1 MSKRTVVPML
11 KELLEEFDGD
21 RIQLVIGSSRHLLNL
36 RTMEAKELPPKKLLQ
51 FPVRNPQDGL
61 ANSATGSDVCP
72 DRNEREGEP
81 HHMQRFLVTPENHL
95 VTISSTAEAP
105 EGGTAFDS
113 EQQLAEVTSDWP
125 ASRLVEIWNALPGVT
140 AIRKFKD
147 RATALSRIWKQAQ
160 SLPPFVEPIPV
171 EEVPAQQ
178 EAKSESGGSK
188 KDCCRWRCGARRDGV
203 NHSCYQTGETEK
215 NPKML
220 ADILVR
226 GPSQR
231 PGETRQRPRCG
242 GIWRVWRL
250 FRAGSQL
257 TENSVVLF

>member
-11 KELLEEFDGD
+11 KDLLEEFEGD

-36 RTMEAKELPPKKLLQ
+36 RTMEAKELPPKKLLE

-61 ANSATGSDVCP
+61 ANSATESDVCP

-81 HHMQRFLVTPENHL
+81 HHMQRFLITSENQM
-95 VTISSTAEAP
+95 VTISSTGATL
-105 EGGTAFDS
+105 EGSTAFDS

-125 ASRLVEIWNALPGVT
+125 ASRLVEIWNGLPGVT

-188 KDCCRWRCGARRDGV
+188 KDLVVSMLDAAEGV
-203 NHSCYQTGETEK
+203 TLAQIMAATGWQKHS
-215 NPKML
+215 
-220 ADILVR
+220 VR
-226 GPSQR
+226 GFLSGAVGKKMGLTVVSSKPKD
-231 PGETRQRPRCG
+231 GE
-242 GIWRVWRL
+242 RVYRIE
-250 FRAGSQL
+250 R
-257 TENSVVLF
+257 

>member
-11 KELLEEFDGD
+11 KDLLEEFDGD

-36 RTMEAKELPPKKLLQ
+36 RTMEAKELPPKKLLE

-61 ANSATGSDVCP
+61 ANSATESDVCP

-81 HHMQRFLVTPENHL
+81 HHMQRFLITPENHL

-188 KDCCRWRCGARRDGV
+188 KDLVVAMLDAAEGV
-203 NHSCYQTGETEK
+203 TLAQIMAATGWQKHS
-215 NPKML
+215 
-220 ADILVR
+220 VR
-226 GPSQR
+226 GFLSGAVGKKMGLTVVSSKPKD
-231 PGETRQRPRCG
+231 GE
-242 GIWRVWRL
+242 RVYRIE
-250 FRAGSQL
+250 R
-257 TENSVVLF
+257 

>member
-11 KELLEEFDGD
+11 KDLLEEFDGD

-61 ANSATGSDVCP
+61 ANSAPESDVCP

-81 HHMQRFLVTPENHL
+81 HHMQRFLITSENQM
-95 VTISSTAEAP
+95 VTINSTGATL
-105 EGGTAFDS
+105 EGSTAFDS

-125 ASRLVEIWNALPGVT
+125 ASRLVEIWNGLPGVT
-140 AIRKFKD
+140 AIRKFED

-160 SLPPFVEPIPV
+160 SLPPFVEPAPV

-188 KDCCRWRCGARRDGV
+188 KDLVVAMLDAAEGV
-203 NHSCYQTGETEK
+203 TLAQIMAATGWQKHS
-215 NPKML
+215 
-220 ADILVR
+220 VR
-226 GPSQR
+226 GFLSGAVGKKMGLAVVSSKPKD
-231 PGETRQRPRCG
+231 GE
-242 GIWRVWRL
+242 RVYRIE
-250 FRAGSQL
+250 R
-257 TENSVVLF
+257 

>member
-11 KELLEEFDGD
+11 KDLLEEFDGD

-36 RTMEAKELPPKKLLQ
+36 RTMEAKELPPKKLLE

-81 HHMQRFLVTPENHL
+81 NDMQRFLITPENRM

-125 ASRLVEIWNALPGVT
+125 ASRLVEIWNGLPGVT

-147 RATALSRIWKQAQ
+147 RATAISRIWKQAQ

-188 KDCCRWRCGARRDGV
+188 KDLVVAMLDAAEGV
-203 NHSCYQTGETEK
+203 TLAQIMAATGWQKHS
-215 NPKML
+215 
-220 ADILVR
+220 VR
-226 GPSQR
+226 GFLSGAVGKKMGLTVVSSKPKDS
-231 PGETRQRPRCG
+231 E
-242 GIWRVWRL
+242 RVYRIE
-250 FRAGSQL
+250 R
-257 TENSVVLF
+257 

>member
-1 MSKRTVVPML
+1 ML
-11 KELLEEFDGD
+11 KDLLEEFDGD

-36 RTMEAKELPPKKLLQ
+36 RTMEARDLPPKKLIQ
-51 FPVRNPQDGL
+51 FPVRSPQDGL
-61 ANSATGSDVCP
+61 ANSAPESDVCP

-81 HHMQRFLVTPENHL
+81 QRMQRFLITPENRM
-95 VTISSTAEAP
+95 VTISSTGATL
-105 EGGTAFDS
+105 EGSTAFDS
-113 EQQLAEVTSDWP
+113 EQQLGEVTSDWP

-188 KDCCRWRCGARRDGV
+188 KDLVVAMLDAAEGV
-203 NHSCYQTGETEK
+203 TLAQIMAATGWQKHS
-215 NPKML
+215 
-220 ADILVR
+220 VR
-226 GPSQR
+226 GFLSGAVGKKMGLTVVSSKPKD
-231 PGETRQRPRCG
+231 GE
-242 GIWRVWRL
+242 RVYRIE
-250 FRAGSQL
+250 R
-257 TENSVVLF
+257 

>member
-11 KELLEEFDGD
+11 KDLLEELDGD
-21 RIQLVIGSSRHLLNL
+21 RIQIVIGSSRHLLNL
-36 RTMEAKELPPKKLLQ
+36 RTMEAKELPPKKLLK

-61 ANSATGSDVCP
+61 DNSATESDVCP

-81 HHMQRFLVTPENHL
+81 HHMQRFLITSENQM
-95 VTISSTAEAP
+95 VTISSTGATL
-105 EGGTAFDS
+105 EGSTAFDS

-125 ASRLVEIWNALPGVT
+125 ASRLVEIWNGLPGVT

-188 KDCCRWRCGARRDGV
+188 KDLVVSMLDAAEGV
-203 NHSCYQTGETEK
+203 TLAQIMAATGWQKHS
-215 NPKML
+215 
-220 ADILVR
+220 VR
-226 GPSQR
+226 GFLSGAVGKKMGLTVVSSKPKD
-231 PGETRQRPRCG
+231 GE
-242 GIWRVWRL
+242 RVYRIE
-250 FRAGSQL
+250 R
-257 TENSVVLF
+257 

>member
-11 KELLEEFDGD
+11 KDLLEEFDGD

-36 RTMEAKELPPKKLLQ
+36 RTMEAKELPPKQLLE

-61 ANSATGSDVCP
+61 DNSATESDVCP

-81 HHMQRFLVTPENHL
+81 HHMQRFLITSENQM
-95 VTISSTAEAP
+95 VTINSTAETP
-105 EGGTAFDS
+105 ERGTAFDS

-160 SLPPFVEPIPV
+160 SLPPFVEPAPV
-171 EEVPAQQ
+171 EEVPAQTEEAKLE

-188 KDCCRWRCGARRDGV
+188 KDLVVSMLDAAEGV
-203 NHSCYQTGETEK
+203 TLAQIMAATGWQKHS
-215 NPKML
+215 
-220 ADILVR
+220 VR
-226 GPSQR
+226 GFLSGAVGKKMGLAVVSSKPKDGERVYRIQR
-231 PGETRQRPRCG
+231 
-242 GIWRVWRL
+242 
-250 FRAGSQL
+250 
-257 TENSVVLF
+257 

>member
-1 MSKRTVVPML
+1 ML
-11 KELLEEFDGD
+11 KDLLEEFDGD

-36 RTMEAKELPPKKLLQ
+36 RTMEAKELPPKKLLE

-61 ANSATGSDVCP
+61 DNSATESDVCP

-81 HHMQRFLVTPENHL
+81 HHMQRFLITSENQM
-95 VTISSTAEAP
+95 VTINSTAETP
-105 EGGTAFDS
+105 ERGTAFDS

-160 SLPPFVEPIPV
+160 SLPPFVEPAPV

-188 KDCCRWRCGARRDGV
+188 KDLVVAMLDAAEGV
-203 NHSCYQTGETEK
+203 TLAQIMAATGWQKHS
-215 NPKML
+215 
-220 ADILVR
+220 VR
-226 GPSQR
+226 GFLSGAVGKKMGLAVVSSKPKD
-231 PGETRQRPRCG
+231 GE
-242 GIWRVWRL
+242 RVYRIE
-250 FRAGSQL
+250 R
-257 TENSVVLF
+257 

>member
-1 MSKRTVVPML
+1 ML
-11 KELLEEFDGD
+11 KDLLEEFDGD

-36 RTMEAKELPPKKLLQ
+36 RTMEVRDLPPKKLIQ
-51 FPVRNPQDGL
+51 FPVGSPQNGL
-61 ANSATGSDVCP
+61 ANSATESDVCP

-81 HHMQRFLVTPENHL
+81 QRMQRFLITPENRM
-95 VTISSTAEAP
+95 VTISNTGATL

-125 ASRLVEIWNALPGVT
+125 ASRLVEIWNGLPGVT

-188 KDCCRWRCGARRDGV
+188 KDLVVAMLDAAEGV
-203 NHSCYQTGETEK
+203 TLAQIMAATGWQKHS
-215 NPKML
+215 
-220 ADILVR
+220 VR
-226 GPSQR
+226 GFLSGAVGKKMGLAVVSSKPKD
-231 PGETRQRPRCG
+231 GE
-242 GIWRVWRL
+242 RVYRIE
-250 FRAGSQL
+250 R
-257 TENSVVLF
+257 

>member
-11 KELLEEFDGD
+11 KDLLEEFDGD

-36 RTMEAKELPPKKLLQ
+36 RTMEAKDLPPKQLLE

-61 ANSATGSDVCP
+61 DNSATESDVCP

-81 HHMQRFLVTPENHL
+81 QRMQRFLITPENRM
-95 VTISSTAEAP
+95 VTISNTGAPP

-125 ASRLVEIWNALPGVT
+125 ASRLVEIWNGLPGVT

-160 SLPPFVEPIPV
+160 SLPPFVEPAPV
-171 EEVPAQQ
+171 EEVPANS
-178 EAKSESGGSK
+178 EEGKTEAAKSESGGSK
-188 KDCCRWRCGARRDGV
+188 KDLVVSMLDAAEGV
-203 NHSCYQTGETEK
+203 TLAQIMAATGWQKHS
-215 NPKML
+215 
-220 ADILVR
+220 VR
-226 GPSQR
+226 GFLSGAVGKKMGLAVVSSKPKDGERVYRIQR
-231 PGETRQRPRCG
+231 
-242 GIWRVWRL
+242 
-250 FRAGSQL
+250 
-257 TENSVVLF
+257 

>member
-11 KELLEEFDGD
+11 KDLLEEFEGD

-36 RTMEAKELPPKKLLQ
+36 RTMEAKELPPKKLLE

-61 ANSATGSDVCP
+61 DNSATESDVCP

-81 HHMQRFLVTPENHL
+81 HHMQRFLITSENQM

-125 ASRLVEIWNALPGVT
+125 ASRLVEIWNGLPGVT

-188 KDCCRWRCGARRDGV
+188 KDLVVSMLDAAEGV
-203 NHSCYQTGETEK
+203 TLAQIMAATGWQKHS
-215 NPKML
+215 
-220 ADILVR
+220 VR
-226 GPSQR
+226 GFLSGAVGKKMGLAVVSSKPKD
-231 PGETRQRPRCG
+231 GE
-242 GIWRVWRL
+242 RVYRIE
-250 FRAGSQL
+250 R
-257 TENSVVLF
+257 

>member
-1 MSKRTVVPML
+1 MSKRTVVPIY
-11 KELLEEFDGD
+11 ERLLEEFDGD

-36 RTMEAKELPPKKLLQ
+36 RTMEAKELPPKKLLE

-61 ANSATGSDVCP
+61 ANSATESDVCP

-81 HHMQRFLVTPENHL
+81 HHMQRFLITSENQMVTINSTTETPER
-95 VTISSTAEAP
+95 
-105 EGGTAFDS
+105 GTAFDS

-147 RATALSRIWKQAQ
+147 RATAISRIWKQAQ

-188 KDCCRWRCGARRDGV
+188 KDLVVSMLDAEGV
-203 NHSCYQTGETEK
+203 TLAQIMAATGWQKHS
-215 NPKML
+215 
-220 ADILVR
+220 VR
-226 GPSQR
+226 GFLSGAVGKKMGLAVVSSKPKD
-231 PGETRQRPRCG
+231 GE
-242 GIWRVWRL
+242 RVYRIE
-250 FRAGSQL
+250 R
-257 TENSVVLF
+257 

>member
-11 KELLEEFDGD
+11 KDLLEEFEGD

-36 RTMEAKELPPKKLLQ
+36 RTMEAKELPPKKLLE

-61 ANSATGSDVCP
+61 DNSATESDVCP

-81 HHMQRFLVTPENHL
+81 HHMQRFLITSENQM

-125 ASRLVEIWNALPGVT
+125 ASRLVEIWNGLPGVT

-188 KDCCRWRCGARRDGV
+188 KDLVVSMLDAAEGV
-203 NHSCYQTGETEK
+203 TLAQIMAATGWQKHS
-215 NPKML
+215 
-220 ADILVR
+220 VR
-226 GPSQR
+226 GFLSGAVGKKMGLTVVSSKPKD
-231 PGETRQRPRCG
+231 GE
-242 GIWRVWRL
+242 RVYRIE
-250 FRAGSQL
+250 R
-257 TENSVVLF
+257 